1 MIANTWGTVYRGDDS
16 NEYADPTDL
25 DEPVSGLE
33 RIPMAITELSR
44 TVMDP
49 ESDQP
54 RVIRY
59 GTARAKAGLDIRS
72 DDRIFDERQNRWWA
86 VRSVSG
92 GGFTFFGGQDLSL
105 DLRAV

>member
-1 MIANTWGTVYRGDDS
+1 MFANTWATVYRGDS
-16 NEYADPTDL
+16 ANEYADPTDL
-25 DEPVSGLE
+25 NEAVDGLE
-33 RIPMAITELSR
+33 RIPMAITEQSR

-49 ESDQP
+49 ETDTP
-54 RVIRY
+54 RVVRY
-59 GTARAKAGLDIRS
+59 ATGRARAGADIRA

-92 GGFTFFGGQDLSL
+92 GGFTFIGGQDLSL